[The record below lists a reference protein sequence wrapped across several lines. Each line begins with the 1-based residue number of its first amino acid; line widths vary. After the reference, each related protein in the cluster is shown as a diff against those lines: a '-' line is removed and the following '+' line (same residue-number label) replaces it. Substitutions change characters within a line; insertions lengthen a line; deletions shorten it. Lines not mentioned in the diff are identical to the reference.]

1 MKSLT
6 VNNKLK
12 NAHIN
17 KKTNLKKIINFPNTV
32 TKNTMSNDE
41 MKKTMKHPV
50 LEIYLLESRN
60 YMRIED
66 L

>member
-1 MKSLT
+1 
-6 VNNKLK
+6 
-12 NAHIN
+12 
-17 KKTNLKKIINFPNTV
+17 
-32 TKNTMSNDE
+32 MSNDE
-41 MKKTMKHPV
+41 MKKTMKNPV